1 MDQKVQITLLL
12 GSHNYKMVECKWNPG
27 QPDSK
32 FHVIFFFFFPQ
43 EQDKSPY
50 ENSLICYRAN
60 GQFSQSPL
68 SLFPSPLLP
77 CMIVVINAPYTENL
91 SLILYYLTNG
101 VTLKLADGWLI
112 AKKCF

>member
-1 MDQKVQITLLL
+1 
-12 GSHNYKMVECKWNPG
+12 MVKCKWNPG

-32 FHVIFFFFFPQ
+32 FHVIFFFPPQ

-68 SLFPSPLLP
+68 SLFPSPLLA
-77 CMIVVINAPYTENL
+77 CMIVVINALYTEKL
-91 SLILYYLTNG
+91 SLILYYLTQWSNF
-101 VTLKLADGWLI
+101 KIGWSTDQAGNASTIMAWGILI
-112 AKKCF
+112 